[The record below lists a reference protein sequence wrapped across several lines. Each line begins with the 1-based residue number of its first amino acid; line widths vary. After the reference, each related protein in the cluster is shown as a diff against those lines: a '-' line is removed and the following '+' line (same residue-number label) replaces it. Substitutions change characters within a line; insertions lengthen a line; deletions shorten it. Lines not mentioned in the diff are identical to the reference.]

1 MLIYQHILSCAFFF
15 YKNFTLLTPSS
26 LFNLV
31 QEGLRHVHMATLC
44 PIDSFDSSPF
54 GAPLTPRPF

>member
-1 MLIYQHILSCAFFF
+1 
-15 YKNFTLLTPSS
+15 
-26 LFNLV
+26 
-31 QEGLRHVHMATLC
+31 VHMATLC